1 VSEVGSPEPY
11 WTDGQVTLYC
21 GDFREVLPALGVT
34 PDLVLADPPYGQTGL
49 PWDRWPRD
57 WPSALAPFARSMWCF
72 GSLRMF
78 MDHRDEFTDWKMSQ
92 DAVWEKNTGSAPA
105 RDRLRRVHDSAVHW
119 YQGRWDGIYHEC
131 PRVPHDGPNWGT
143 RRRTVADIDHASG
156 GRFGDVSW
164 VDDGQ
169 RQVRS
174 VIKAANLRGKA
185 INATEKPTD
194 VLTPLIEYGSPPG
207 GLVVDI
213 FAGSC
218 SALVAARAT
227 GRRAIGI
234 EAREEQ
240 CETAVRERLAGQQL
254 SMDWSA

>member
-131 PRVPHDGPNWGT
+131 PRVPHDGPNWRSSRPARPGAALSGSRRERNSA
-143 RRRTVADIDHASG
+143 RRRSAKGSQGSSFRWTGVPE
-156 GRFGDVSW
+156 W
-164 VDDGQ
+164 
-169 RQVRS
+169 
-174 VIKAANLRGKA
+174 
-185 INATEKPTD
+185 
-194 VLTPLIEYGSPPG
+194 LTSSP
-207 GLVVDI
+207 
-213 FAGSC
+213 
-218 SALVAARAT
+218 
-227 GRRAIGI
+227 
-234 EAREEQ
+234 
-240 CETAVRERLAGQQL
+240 
-254 SMDWSA
+254 